1 MMTHKKDERTS
12 IRRKGNTMQRTR
24 QGSMGRLCR
33 WVLMAGTL
41 GAATMFLAN
50 SAIAGPKG
58 TITVRPLGNLKL
70 TVDADLSDW
79 PLDKFTAVSEQP
91 VFPDGQNRD
100 TTSASGD
107 HLVFDPTRV
116 GLFNGT
122 AADAFKA
129 NNSDFG
135 ASMYF
140 AYDANF
146 LYILGVF
153 IDDVLRDDLDVSDH
167 GSTGYLNDG
176 FEFFLDAKGDSTDCI
191 AEDAFPNID
200 EGAPNSDD
208 FQVTVGLNKNF
219 KPSGSA
225 DDVLGARQAL
235 ARQGNPALIGD
246 DGPGAAGGI
255 YQDALTA
262 IGGPD
267 IAAKSYADLRAAG
280 AKNPEIVANP
290 NVKFSGYVVEMRVP
304 FSSKID
310 GFKPDHTMGFDL
322 FWRDVDTDGV
332 IKWADWGQSTT
343 VGSCSDAKADLFNS
357 ANWGVLSFDTTN
369 FLGSA
374 PQ

>member
-1 MMTHKKDERTS
+1 MRWTRRGSDRGRSGWVWGASALVVGMMA
-12 IRRKGNTMQRTR
+12 
-24 QGSMGRLCR
+24 L
-33 WVLMAGTL
+33 AGP
-41 GAATMFLAN
+41 A
-50 SAIAGPKG
+50 SAGPKG
-58 TITVRPLGNLKL
+58 TIIVRPLGNQKI
-70 TVDADLSDW
+70 TIDGDLADW
-79 PLDKFTAVSEQP
+79 PLDKFIAVSEQP
-91 VFPDGQNRD
+91 VFPDGQNKD
-100 TTSASGD
+100 STTASGD

-122 AADAFKA
+122 APDAFKA
-129 NNSDFG
+129 NNADFG
-135 ASMYF
+135 SGIYL

-176 FEFFLDAKGDSTDCI
+176 FEFFVDAKGDSSDCI
-191 AEDAFPNID
+191 AEDSFPNID
-200 EGAPNSDD
+200 ESAPNADD
-208 FQVTVGLNKNF
+208 FQVTVGLNANF

-235 ARQGNPALIGD
+235 ARQGNPAMVGD
-246 DGPGAAGGI
+246 DGAGAPGGI

-267 IAAKSYADLRAAG
+267 IAARRYADLKAAG
-280 AKNPEIVANP
+280 AKNPEVVANP
-290 NVKFSGYVVEMRVP
+290 NLKIAGYVVEMRVP
-304 FSSKID
+304 FSPKIE
-310 GFKPDHTMGFDL
+310 GFTPDHNMGFDL
-322 FWRDVDTDGV
+322 FWRDVDADGA

-343 VGSCSDAKADLFNS
+343 VGSCSDAQADLFNS
-357 ANWGVLSFDTTN
+357 ANWGQLVFDKTN